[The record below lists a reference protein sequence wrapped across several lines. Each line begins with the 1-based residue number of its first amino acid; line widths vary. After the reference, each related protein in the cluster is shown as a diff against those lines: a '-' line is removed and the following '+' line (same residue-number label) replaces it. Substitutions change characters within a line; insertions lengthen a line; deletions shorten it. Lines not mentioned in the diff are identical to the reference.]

1 MYMSNKPAVSV
12 IVPMYNTERF
22 LRCCVDSLLKQTIND
37 IEILLVDDGSP
48 DACGEIAEQ
57 YARLD
62 ERVKVVHRENGGL
75 GPARNS
81 GLAIATGEYV
91 GFVDSDDWVEE
102 DMYERLYRAAKET
115 QAQVVFSNLKRV
127 VHGNSQKWSSHPFAG
142 RTLCGDKEIFELRR
156 SFYGALPNKLRE
168 DPVPVSACPNLYS
181 RQLIEANGIR
191 FRAIRSED
199 ILFNTD
205 ICKVADCVAALDG
218 APYCYRKDDQDSIT
232 KTFRVSTIDSFFAFF
247 ETLLEECGNEPA
259 IFRNECFKR
268 ADRRIIDYTRGI
280 LILIASASI
289 SDCEKR
295 RLADEALDRQVFVSA
310 CKSFPFW
317 RLPVKQAVFFV
328 CMKYKMIGLALCLAK
343 GRNGKHGA

>member
-1 MYMSNKPAVSV
+1 MSNKSAVSV

-22 LRCCVDSLLKQTIND
+22 LRCCVDSLLRQTINN

-218 APYCYRKDDQDSIT
+218 APY
-232 KTFRVSTIDSFFAFF
+232 
-247 ETLLEECGNEPA
+247 
-259 IFRNECFKR
+259 
-268 ADRRIIDYTRGI
+268 
-280 LILIASASI
+280 
-289 SDCEKR
+289 
-295 RLADEALDRQVFVSA
+295 
-310 CKSFPFW
+310 
-317 RLPVKQAVFFV
+317 
-328 CMKYKMIGLALCLAK
+328 
-343 GRNGKHGA
+343 

>member
-12 IVPMYNTERF
+12 IVPMYNAERY
-22 LRCCVDSLLKQTIND
+22 LRCCVDSLLKQTINN

-81 GLAIATGEYV
+81 GLAVATGEYV
-91 GFVDSDDWVEE
+91 GFVDSDDWIEE

-181 RQLIEANGIR
+181 RQLIEDGEIR

-205 ICKVADCVAALDG
+205 VCKAADCVAAIAG

-232 KTFRVSTIDSFFAFF
+232 KTFRASTIDSFFEFF
-247 ETLLEECGNEPA
+247 EALLDECGNEPA
-259 IFRNECFKR
+259 LFKDECLKR
-268 ADRRIIDYTRGI
+268 ANRRIIDYSRGI
-280 LILIASASI
+280 LILIASTSL
-289 SDCEKR
+289 SGVEKR
-295 RLADEALDRQVFVSA
+295 RLTNEVLDRQILLSA
-310 CKSFPFW
+310 CKSFPFL
-317 RLPVKQAVFFV
+317 RLPVKQAVFYI
-328 CMKYKMIGLALCLAK
+328 CMKYRMVRLALCLAH
-343 GRNGKHGA
+343 GRSRQYGA